1 MDGRY
6 LSPPPGFPSATLVY
20 TNLPS
25 IPTFSANW
33 TGETYHRHPVSRPPR
48 LYTPISRPSLPFP
61 QNGRETPLSNNSI
74 ASVQGK
80 FVSGRLV
87 LIALPSRA
95 PSPPPPPAGGSSLL
109 FSARRWRCSRSG
121 GRRSGRALSESP
133 DPDKALPCG
142 PCHSAVPAA

>member
-1 MDGRY
+1 M
-6 LSPPPGFPSATLVY
+6 
-20 TNLPS
+20 S
-25 IPTFSANW
+25 ISIWYNHQVRQRDFVKLQQNAAHSNAPRTKD
-33 TGETYHRHPVSRPPR
+33 TDYHRHPVSRPPR
-48 LYTPISRPSLPFP
+48 LYTQCSRPSLPFP
-61 QNGRETPLSNNSI
+61 QIGRETPLSNNSI

-80 FVSGRLV
+80 FVSGCLV